1 MTLPG
6 FALQP
11 GQSIFDQVVFA
22 AIRAF
27 VSGEYRP
34 GQPFPSV
41 RQLAAD
47 LKINPNTAH
56 KVVQH
61 LIQERWLE
69 VRPGVGTFVA
79 APPEARA
86 ADRARL
92 LQQTV
97 EGAHTQGKWAGV
109 CGEMAGDLTA
119 LPLLVGLGFDELSM
133 TPGRIPAAKDRIR
146 RLQVENCRELV
157 GRALRCETAEEVLRD
172 LTNST

>member
-27 VSGEYRP
+27 VSGEYRA

-79 APPEARA
+79 EPPEARA
-86 ADRARL
+86 ADKAKLLQHTVEQLVVDAKRLGFSRTELLQAIEAGWARL
-92 LQQTV
+92 QRDEE
-97 EGAHTQGKWAGV
+97 EG
-109 CGEMAGDLTA
+109 
-119 LPLLVGLGFDELSM
+119 
-133 TPGRIPAAKDRIR
+133 R
-146 RLQVENCRELV
+146 
-157 GRALRCETAEEVLRD
+157 
-172 LTNST
+172 

>member
-6 FALQP
+6 FRLQP

-22 AIRAF
+22 AMRAF
-27 VSGEYRP
+27 VSGEYRA

-41 RQLAAD
+41 RQLASD

-79 APPEARA
+79 GPPEARA
-86 ADRARL
+86 ADKTKL

-97 EGAHTQGKWAGV
+97 EQLVVEAKRLG
-109 CGEMAGDLTA
+109 LTHA
-119 LPLLVGLGFDELSM
+119 
-133 TPGRIPAAKDRIR
+133 
-146 RLQVENCRELV
+146 ELV
-157 GRALRCETAEEVLRD
+157 RAIDAGWTRLERDEEADGR
-172 LTNST
+172 